1 MLNKTTIEINGKRC
15 TIMQF
20 PFAEAIRITC
30 KLVPFIN
37 LFKGFLATPAVPKA
51 SPQAEDQA
59 EAEISNAASK
69 NKSVVDIFNSDISA
83 DELDKILVELCKLVA
98 DDESIVV
105 LMKKILGYSI
115 VDDKFLNDE
124 QVIDSVFQGDFFGI
138 FKLAFEIIKFN
149 ASSANFFSQAKN
161 TTQVLASEKASKV
174 KNI

>member
-1 MLNKTTIEINGKRC
+1 MLNKTTIEINGKKC

-37 LFKGFLATPAVPKA
+37 LFKVFLATPAVPKA
-51 SPQAEDQA
+51 SPQAPA
-59 EAEISNAASK
+59 EAPKAASK
-69 NKSVVDIFNSDISA
+69 IKSIVDIFNSDISA
-83 DELDKILVELCKLVA
+83 DELDKIFTELCKLVA

-105 LMKKILGYSI
+105 LMKKILGYAI
-115 VDDKFLNDE
+115 VDDKFLNEE

-149 ASSANFFSQAKN
+149 AASANFFSQAKN
-161 TTQVLASEKASKV
+161 TTQVLASEKAAKP